1 MSTPEACVPKDM
13 FRRKKKDDEPTDT
26 PAAPE
31 PAASNQSEEPAAPV
45 AETSAATEQPAPAT
59 AAPAEADADAAKG
72 ESKGA
77 TSKRRGNRV
86 QKVGTV
92 SSDKMQN
99 TVVVRVDRL
108 VLHQKYRRYVR
119 RTSKFMAHDELGATT
134 GDRVRIVETRP
145 LSASKRWRVVEIVQK
160 AAK

>member
-1 MSTPEACVPKDM
+1 M

-26 PAAPE
+26 PAAPDSTE
-31 PAASNQSEEPAAPV
+31 SAPSEAPAESAVAA
-45 AETSAATEQPAPAT
+45 SAATEPPTTAG
-59 AAPAEADADAAKG
+59 AAPAEADAGTSKD
-72 ESKGA
+72 ESKA
-77 TSKRRGNRV
+77 TTSKRRGNRV

-92 SSDKMQN
+92 SSDKMQK

-108 VLHQKYRRYVR
+108 VLHPKYRRYVR
-119 RTSKFMAHDELGATT
+119 RTSKFMAHDDLGSTT

-145 LSASKRWRVVEIVQK
+145 LSARKRWRVVEIVQK

>member
-1 MSTPEACVPKDM
+1 M

-31 PAASNQSEEPAAPV
+31 QTEGAQSEASAEPV
-45 AETSAATEQPAPAT
+45 AAAVTAPAT
-59 AAPAEADADAAKG
+59 TAAAPDESSAAAASDD
-72 ESKGA
+72 SKPT

-92 SSDKMQN
+92 SSDKMQK

-108 VLHQKYRRYVR
+108 VLHRKYRRYVR

-145 LSASKRWRVVEIVQK
+145 LSAQKRWRVVEIVQK